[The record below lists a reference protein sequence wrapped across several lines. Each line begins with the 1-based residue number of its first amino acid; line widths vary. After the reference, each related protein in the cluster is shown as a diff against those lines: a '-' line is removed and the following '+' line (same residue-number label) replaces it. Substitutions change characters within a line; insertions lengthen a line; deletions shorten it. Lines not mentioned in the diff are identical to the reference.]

1 MSELEEWEEWMF
13 KVQQEVNYKG
23 HDGWNME
30 YWKEELK
37 KCKKK
42 IKELNKK

>member
-13 KVQQEVNYKG
+13 RVQQEVNFKG
-23 HDGWNME
+23 HDGWTEE

>member
-1 MSELEEWEEWMF
+1 MF
-13 KVQQEVNYKG
+13 KFQQEVNYKG

-37 KCKKK
+37 KCKR
-42 IKELNKK
+42 II